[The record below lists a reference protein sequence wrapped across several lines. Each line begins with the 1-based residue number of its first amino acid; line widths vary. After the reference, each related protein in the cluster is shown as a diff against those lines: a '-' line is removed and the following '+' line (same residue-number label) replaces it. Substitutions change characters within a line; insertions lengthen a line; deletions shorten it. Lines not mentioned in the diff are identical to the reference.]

1 MKANDFLFE
10 KVRALEKDG
19 ARPNLHFTP
28 LFGWLNDPNGLIYYN
43 GMYHLFYQY
52 NPFKNQWGN
61 IHWGHAI
68 SRDLQSWNDMPVA
81 LEPSESYDKD
91 GVFSGSAIVKDDQ
104 LYVLYTGHSVDAKGQ
119 AHETQCLAYS
129 KDGVTFQKYD
139 QNPVIDLD
147 TIPGIEPENFRDPK
161 VIQRDGKYYLFLAA
175 GIQKHG
181 NIILFESD
189 DLRNWTYKG
198 NIFKDFSKLGVMTEC
213 PDFFSIDG
221 RDFLTF
227 CVIWGESKRSQVY
240 LAEGK
245 MDWDQAEFT
254 CDKFMAL
261 DGNADIYATQ
271 SFNYEGSRVL
281 ISWFRSMENE
291 TYLVDTNH
299 QWNGMMTIPRYLELA
314 EDGKK
319 VIQKPFGVFKT
330 EKIKA
335 IQSIKN
341 QTPRIQGIF
350 ELGSQ
355 YLFQGKDGEVK
366 IKRINDENEYVITVH
381 SPAFKKEY
389 HWQADSK
396 ELSLIFDNSTLE
408 IFAKEKTFSIV
419 TLIQG
424 RECER

>member
-1 MKANDFLFE
+1 M
-10 KVRALEKDG
+10 
-19 ARPNLHFTP
+19 
-28 LFGWLNDPNGLIYYN
+28 
-43 GMYHLFYQY
+43 
-52 NPFKNQWGN
+52 
-61 IHWGHAI
+61 
-68 SRDLQSWNDMPVA
+68 S
-81 LEPSESYDKD
+81 
-91 GVFSGSAIVKDDQ
+91 
-104 LYVLYTGHSVDAKGQ
+104 
-119 AHETQCLAYS
+119 
-129 KDGVTFQKYD
+129 
-139 QNPVIDLD
+139 
-147 TIPGIEPENFRDPK
+147 
-161 VIQRDGKYYLFLAA
+161 
-175 GIQKHG
+175 
-181 NIILFESD
+181 
-189 DLRNWTYKG
+189 
-198 NIFKDFSKLGVMTEC
+198 
-213 PDFFSIDG
+213 DFFSIDG